1 MLRNVCV
8 TYVSFLPI
16 YSSVEYVGIVIFSTT
31 TLGLGVLLVA
41 RIVRL
46 IQAEP
51 DSMSYSLYRCFESL
65 LVRDAMVKTP
75 TWQVVTKNTK

>member
-1 MLRNVCV
+1 MCRFCRYIHQMNMPESLF
-8 TYVSFLPI
+8 FLQRL
-16 YSSVEYVGIVIFSTT
+16 
-31 TLGLGVLLVA
+31 LGFGVLLVA

-51 DSMSYSLYRCFESL
+51 DSMSHSLYRCFESL